1 MNIAVLIKMVPD
13 TESKL
18 EVNDG
23 TLIDQNFKYMVNPYD
38 EFAVEQAVQFKE
50 AEGGKVT
57 LLSLF
62 SEDNSID
69 TDLRKMLA
77 IGADEIVV
85 LRQNGYRGDKP
96 LANAKVLSDAIKE
109 LDVDLVL
116 CGIQGIDYYQAATGT
131 MVAQMLG
138 MPNIS
143 GVTSLEYNSGTL
155 KAKRQIEGGLQTVE
169 TPTPAVITCQK
180 DMNKV
185 RFPALKDIMM
195 SKRKPFENKN
205 VDSNFHLY
213 TLQLADNPRFDR
225 YDLFTYLQSKNY
237 QPMVHYIPVHLLG
250 YYKKMFGYKRG
261 DFPVSE
267 QYYDRSVSL
276 PLYPSL
282 TDDEVEKVGREIR
295 ETVLKWTG
303 IPTSIGIAKTKT
315 LSKVANHIAKKK
327 KSGVTSLI
335 GIENIDPILEKVEI
349 NS

>member
-1 MNIAVLIKMVPD
+1 MNTAVLIKMVPD

-62 SEDNSID
+62 SEDSSID

-138 MPNIS
+138 IPNIS

-205 VDSNFHLY
+205 VDSIDSNDAL
-213 TLQLADNPRFDR
+213 T
-225 YDLFTYLQSKNY
+225 
-237 QPMVHYIPVHLLG
+237 
-250 YYKKMFGYKRG
+250 
-261 DFPVSE
+261 SE
-267 QYYDRSVSL
+267 SSL
-276 PLYPSL
+276 PPARDGGEIIDGENAEDKVNKLI
-282 TDDEVEKVGREIR
+282 EK
-295 ETVLKWTG
+295 LKME
-303 IPTSIGIAKTKT
+303 AK
-315 LSKVANHIAKKK
+315 VI
-327 KSGVTSLI
+327 
-335 GIENIDPILEKVEI
+335 
-349 NS
+349 

>member
-23 TLIDQNFKYMVNPYD
+23 ALSDQTFKYKVNPYD

-85 LRQNGYRGDKP
+85 LRQQGYRGDKP
-96 LANAKVLSDAIKE
+96 LANAKALSDAIKE
-109 LDVDLVL
+109 LNVDLVL

-169 TPTPAVITCQK
+169 TSTPAVITCQK
-180 DMNKV
+180 DMTKV

-205 VDSNFHLY
+205 VDSIDSNDAL
-213 TLQLADNPRFDR
+213 T
-225 YDLFTYLQSKNY
+225 
-237 QPMVHYIPVHLLG
+237 
-250 YYKKMFGYKRG
+250 
-261 DFPVSE
+261 SE
-267 QYYDRSVSL
+267 SSL
-276 PLYPSL
+276 PPAR
-282 TDDEVEKVGREIR
+282 DGGEMIEGEDAEEKINKLIEK
-295 ETVLKWTG
+295 LKME
-303 IPTSIGIAKTKT
+303 AK
-315 LSKVANHIAKKK
+315 VI
-327 KSGVTSLI
+327 
-335 GIENIDPILEKVEI
+335 
-349 NS
+349 

>member
-23 TLIDQNFKYMVNPYD
+23 SLNDQNFKYMVNPYD

-85 LRQNGYRGDKP
+85 LRQEGYRGDKP

-169 TPTPAVITCQK
+169 TSTPAVITCQK
-180 DMNKV
+180 DMTKV

-195 SKRKPFENKN
+195 SKRKPFENKS
-205 VDSNFHLY
+205 VDSIDSNDAL
-213 TLQLADNPRFDR
+213 T
-225 YDLFTYLQSKNY
+225 
-237 QPMVHYIPVHLLG
+237 
-250 YYKKMFGYKRG
+250 
-261 DFPVSE
+261 SE
-267 QYYDRSVSL
+267 SSL
-276 PLYPSL
+276 PPAR
-282 TDDEVEKVGREIR
+282 DGGEMIEGEDAEEKINKLIEK
-295 ETVLKWTG
+295 LKME
-303 IPTSIGIAKTKT
+303 AK
-315 LSKVANHIAKKK
+315 VI
-327 KSGVTSLI
+327 
-335 GIENIDPILEKVEI
+335 
-349 NS
+349 

>member
-23 TLIDQNFKYMVNPYD
+23 ALIDQNFKYMVNPYD

-62 SEDNSID
+62 SEDSSID

-109 LDVDLVL
+109 LNIDLVL

-138 MPNIS
+138 IPNIS

-205 VDSNFHLY
+205 VDSIDSNDAL
-213 TLQLADNPRFDR
+213 T
-225 YDLFTYLQSKNY
+225 
-237 QPMVHYIPVHLLG
+237 
-250 YYKKMFGYKRG
+250 
-261 DFPVSE
+261 SE
-267 QYYDRSVSL
+267 SSL
-276 PLYPSL
+276 PPARDGGEMIDGENAEDKVNKLI
-282 TDDEVEKVGREIR
+282 EK
-295 ETVLKWTG
+295 LKME
-303 IPTSIGIAKTKT
+303 AK
-315 LSKVANHIAKKK
+315 VI
-327 KSGVTSLI
+327 
-335 GIENIDPILEKVEI
+335 
-349 NS
+349 

>member
-23 TLIDQNFKYMVNPYD
+23 ALSDQNFKYMVNPYD

-62 SEDNSID
+62 SEDSSID

-143 GVTSLEYNSGTL
+143 GVTNLEYDSGTL

-169 TPTPAVITCQK
+169 TPTPAVVTCQK

-195 SKRKPFENKN
+195 SKRKPFENKS
-205 VDSNFHLY
+205 VDSIDSNDVV
-213 TLQLADNPRFDR
+213 T
-225 YDLFTYLQSKNY
+225 
-237 QPMVHYIPVHLLG
+237 
-250 YYKKMFGYKRG
+250 
-261 DFPVSE
+261 SE
-267 QYYDRSVSL
+267 SSL
-276 PLYPSL
+276 PPAR
-282 TDDEVEKVGREIR
+282 DGGEIIDGEDVEDKVNKLIEK
-295 ETVLKWTG
+295 LKME
-303 IPTSIGIAKTKT
+303 AK
-315 LSKVANHIAKKK
+315 VI
-327 KSGVTSLI
+327 
-335 GIENIDPILEKVEI
+335 
-349 NS
+349 

>member
-23 TLIDQNFKYMVNPYD
+23 ALSDQNFKYMVNPYD

-57 LLSLF
+57 LLTLF

-85 LRQNGYRGDKP
+85 LRQQGYRGDKP
-96 LANAKVLSDAIKE
+96 LANAKALSDAIKE
-109 LDVDLVL
+109 LNVDLVL

-169 TPTPAVITCQK
+169 TSTPAVITCQK
-180 DMNKV
+180 DMTKV

-205 VDSNFHLY
+205 VDSIDSNDAL
-213 TLQLADNPRFDR
+213 T
-225 YDLFTYLQSKNY
+225 
-237 QPMVHYIPVHLLG
+237 
-250 YYKKMFGYKRG
+250 
-261 DFPVSE
+261 SE
-267 QYYDRSVSL
+267 SSL
-276 PLYPSL
+276 PPAR
-282 TDDEVEKVGREIR
+282 DGGEMIEGEDAEEKVNKLIEK
-295 ETVLKWTG
+295 LKME
-303 IPTSIGIAKTKT
+303 AK
-315 LSKVANHIAKKK
+315 VI
-327 KSGVTSLI
+327 
-335 GIENIDPILEKVEI
+335 
-349 NS
+349 

>member
-23 TLIDQNFKYMVNPYD
+23 TLSDQNFKYMVNPYD

-62 SEDNSID
+62 SENNSID

-77 IGADEIVV
+77 IGADEIIV

-96 LANAKVLSDAIKE
+96 LANAKILSDTIKE
-109 LDVDLVL
+109 LEIDLVL

-155 KAKRQIEGGLQTVE
+155 KAKRQIEGGLQTIE
-169 TPTPAVITCQK
+169 TSTPALVTCQK

-195 SKRKPFENKN
+195 SKRKPFENK
-205 VDSNFHLY
+205 VVDALDSNDVN
-213 TLQLADNPRFDR
+213 T
-225 YDLFTYLQSKNY
+225 
-237 QPMVHYIPVHLLG
+237 
-250 YYKKMFGYKRG
+250 
-261 DFPVSE
+261 SE
-267 QYYDRSVSL
+267 SSL
-276 PLYPSL
+276 PPVRAGGEIIEGETAEEKVNKL
-282 TDDEVEKVGREIR
+282 VEK
-295 ETVLKWTG
+295 LKME
-303 IPTSIGIAKTKT
+303 AK
-315 LSKVANHIAKKK
+315 VI
-327 KSGVTSLI
+327 
-335 GIENIDPILEKVEI
+335 
-349 NS
+349 

>member
-62 SEDNSID
+62 SEDSSID

-138 MPNIS
+138 IPNIS

-169 TPTPAVITCQK
+169 TPTPAVISCQK

-205 VDSNFHLY
+205 VDSIDSNDAL
-213 TLQLADNPRFDR
+213 T
-225 YDLFTYLQSKNY
+225 
-237 QPMVHYIPVHLLG
+237 
-250 YYKKMFGYKRG
+250 
-261 DFPVSE
+261 SE
-267 QYYDRSVSL
+267 SSL
-276 PLYPSL
+276 PPAR
-282 TDDEVEKVGREIR
+282 DGGEIIDGENDEDKINKLIEK
-295 ETVLKWTG
+295 LKME
-303 IPTSIGIAKTKT
+303 AK
-315 LSKVANHIAKKK
+315 VI
-327 KSGVTSLI
+327 
-335 GIENIDPILEKVEI
+335 
-349 NS
+349 

>member
-138 MPNIS
+138 IPNIS

-205 VDSNFHLY
+205 VDSIDSNDAL
-213 TLQLADNPRFDR
+213 T
-225 YDLFTYLQSKNY
+225 
-237 QPMVHYIPVHLLG
+237 
-250 YYKKMFGYKRG
+250 
-261 DFPVSE
+261 SE
-267 QYYDRSVSL
+267 SSL
-276 PLYPSL
+276 PPARDGGEIIDGENAEDKVNKLI
-282 TDDEVEKVGREIR
+282 EK
-295 ETVLKWTG
+295 LKME
-303 IPTSIGIAKTKT
+303 AK
-315 LSKVANHIAKKK
+315 VI
-327 KSGVTSLI
+327 
-335 GIENIDPILEKVEI
+335 
-349 NS
+349 

>member
-62 SEDNSID
+62 SEDSSID

-109 LDVDLVL
+109 LGIDLVL
-116 CGIQGIDYYQAATGT
+116 CGIQGIDYYQAATGA

-138 MPNIS
+138 IPNIS

-205 VDSNFHLY
+205 VDSIDSNDAL
-213 TLQLADNPRFDR
+213 T
-225 YDLFTYLQSKNY
+225 
-237 QPMVHYIPVHLLG
+237 
-250 YYKKMFGYKRG
+250 
-261 DFPVSE
+261 SE
-267 QYYDRSVSL
+267 SSL
-276 PLYPSL
+276 PPARDGGEIIDGENAEDKVNKLI
-282 TDDEVEKVGREIR
+282 EK
-295 ETVLKWTG
+295 LKME
-303 IPTSIGIAKTKT
+303 AK
-315 LSKVANHIAKKK
+315 VI
-327 KSGVTSLI
+327 
-335 GIENIDPILEKVEI
+335 
-349 NS
+349 

>member
-23 TLIDQNFKYMVNPYD
+23 TLSDQNFKYMVNPYD

-77 IGADEIVV
+77 IGADEIIV

-109 LDVDLVL
+109 LEVDLVL

-131 MVAQMLG
+131 MVAQMLD

-155 KAKRQIEGGLQTVE
+155 KAKRQIEGGLQIIE
-169 TPTPAVITCQK
+169 TSTPAVITCQK

-205 VDSNFHLY
+205 VDSLETNDVV
-213 TLQLADNPRFDR
+213 T
-225 YDLFTYLQSKNY
+225 
-237 QPMVHYIPVHLLG
+237 
-250 YYKKMFGYKRG
+250 
-261 DFPVSE
+261 SE
-267 QYYDRSVSL
+267 SSL
-276 PLYPSL
+276 PPARDGGEIIEGDSAEEKVNKL
-282 TDDEVEKVGREIR
+282 VEK
-295 ETVLKWTG
+295 LKME
-303 IPTSIGIAKTKT
+303 AK
-315 LSKVANHIAKKK
+315 VI
-327 KSGVTSLI
+327 
-335 GIENIDPILEKVEI
+335 
-349 NS
+349 

>member
-1 MNIAVLIKMVPD
+1 MNIAVLIKIVPD

-23 TLIDQNFKYMVNPYD
+23 ALNDLNFKYMVNPYD

-62 SEDNSID
+62 SEDKSID

-85 LRQNGYRGDKP
+85 LRQQGYRGDKP
-96 LANAKVLSDAIKE
+96 LANAKALSDAIKQ

-169 TPTPAVITCQK
+169 TSTPAVITCQK
-180 DMNKV
+180 DMTKV

-195 SKRKPFENKN
+195 SKRKPFENKS
-205 VDSNFHLY
+205 VDSINSNDAL
-213 TLQLADNPRFDR
+213 T
-225 YDLFTYLQSKNY
+225 
-237 QPMVHYIPVHLLG
+237 
-250 YYKKMFGYKRG
+250 
-261 DFPVSE
+261 SE
-267 QYYDRSVSL
+267 SSL
-276 PLYPSL
+276 PPAR
-282 TDDEVEKVGREIR
+282 DGGEMIEGEDAEEKINKLIEK
-295 ETVLKWTG
+295 LKME
-303 IPTSIGIAKTKT
+303 AK
-315 LSKVANHIAKKK
+315 VI
-327 KSGVTSLI
+327 
-335 GIENIDPILEKVEI
+335 
-349 NS
+349 

>member
-23 TLIDQNFKYMVNPYD
+23 TLSDQNFKYMVNPYD

-143 GVTSLEYNSGTL
+143 GVTNLEYDSGTL

-169 TPTPAVITCQK
+169 TPTPAVVTCQK

-205 VDSNFHLY
+205 VDSIDSNDAL
-213 TLQLADNPRFDR
+213 T
-225 YDLFTYLQSKNY
+225 
-237 QPMVHYIPVHLLG
+237 
-250 YYKKMFGYKRG
+250 
-261 DFPVSE
+261 SE
-267 QYYDRSVSL
+267 SSL
-276 PLYPSL
+276 PPARDGGEMIDGENAEDKVNKLI
-282 TDDEVEKVGREIR
+282 EK
-295 ETVLKWTG
+295 LKME
-303 IPTSIGIAKTKT
+303 AK
-315 LSKVANHIAKKK
+315 VI
-327 KSGVTSLI
+327 
-335 GIENIDPILEKVEI
+335 
-349 NS
+349 

>member
-23 TLIDQNFKYMVNPYD
+23 TLSDQNFKYMVNPYD

-50 AEGGKVT
+50 SEGGKVT

-96 LANAKVLSDAIKE
+96 LANAKILSDAIKE
-109 LDVDLVL
+109 LEIDLVL

-131 MVAQMLG
+131 MVAQMLD

-155 KAKRQIEGGLQTVE
+155 KAKRQIEGGLQTIE
-169 TPTPAVITCQK
+169 TSTPALVTCQK
-180 DMNKV
+180 DMTKV

-205 VDSNFHLY
+205 VDSIDSNDVI
-213 TLQLADNPRFDR
+213 T
-225 YDLFTYLQSKNY
+225 
-237 QPMVHYIPVHLLG
+237 
-250 YYKKMFGYKRG
+250 
-261 DFPVSE
+261 SE
-267 QYYDRSVSL
+267 SSL
-276 PLYPSL
+276 PPARDGGEIIEGE
-282 TDDEVEKVGREIR
+282 TVEEKVDKLIEK
-295 ETVLKWTG
+295 LKME
-303 IPTSIGIAKTKT
+303 AK
-315 LSKVANHIAKKK
+315 VI
-327 KSGVTSLI
+327 
-335 GIENIDPILEKVEI
+335 
-349 NS
+349 

>member
-18 EVNDG
+18 EVNAG
-23 TLIDQNFKYMVNPYD
+23 ELSDQNFKYMVNPYD

-77 IGADEIVV
+77 IGADEIIV
-85 LRQNGYRGDKP
+85 LRQNGYKGDKP
-96 LANAKVLSDAIKE
+96 LGNAKILSYAIKE

-131 MVAQMLG
+131 MVAQMLN

-143 GVTSLEYNSGTL
+143 GVTSLEYNAGIL

-169 TPTPAVITCQK
+169 TATPAVVTCQK

-195 SKRKPFENKN
+195 SKRKPFDNKN
-205 VDSNFHLY
+205 VETIDSNDIS
-213 TLQLADNPRFDR
+213 T
-225 YDLFTYLQSKNY
+225 
-237 QPMVHYIPVHLLG
+237 
-250 YYKKMFGYKRG
+250 
-261 DFPVSE
+261 SE
-267 QYYDRSVSL
+267 SSL
-276 PLYPSL
+276 PPARDGGEIIEGE
-282 TDDEVEKVGREIR
+282 TTEEKVDKLIEK
-295 ETVLKWTG
+295 LKME
-303 IPTSIGIAKTKT
+303 AK
-315 LSKVANHIAKKK
+315 VI
-327 KSGVTSLI
+327 
-335 GIENIDPILEKVEI
+335 
-349 NS
+349 

>member
-23 TLIDQNFKYMVNPYD
+23 TLNDQNFKYMVNPYD

-109 LDVDLVL
+109 LDIDLVL

-138 MPNIS
+138 IPNIS

-169 TPTPAVITCQK
+169 TPTPAVISCQK

-205 VDSNFHLY
+205 VDSIDSNDAL
-213 TLQLADNPRFDR
+213 T
-225 YDLFTYLQSKNY
+225 
-237 QPMVHYIPVHLLG
+237 
-250 YYKKMFGYKRG
+250 
-261 DFPVSE
+261 SE
-267 QYYDRSVSL
+267 SSL
-276 PLYPSL
+276 PPARDGGEMIDGENAEDKVNKLI
-282 TDDEVEKVGREIR
+282 EK
-295 ETVLKWTG
+295 LKME
-303 IPTSIGIAKTKT
+303 AK
-315 LSKVANHIAKKK
+315 VI
-327 KSGVTSLI
+327 
-335 GIENIDPILEKVEI
+335 
-349 NS
+349 

>member
-18 EVNDG
+18 EVNAG
-23 TLIDQNFKYMVNPYD
+23 ELNNQNFKYMVNPYD

-62 SEDNSID
+62 SEDSSID

-138 MPNIS
+138 IPNIS

-205 VDSNFHLY
+205 VDSIDSNDAL
-213 TLQLADNPRFDR
+213 T
-225 YDLFTYLQSKNY
+225 
-237 QPMVHYIPVHLLG
+237 
-250 YYKKMFGYKRG
+250 
-261 DFPVSE
+261 SE
-267 QYYDRSVSL
+267 SSL
-276 PLYPSL
+276 PPAR
-282 TDDEVEKVGREIR
+282 DGGEIIDGENDEDKVNKLIEK
-295 ETVLKWTG
+295 LKME
-303 IPTSIGIAKTKT
+303 AK
-315 LSKVANHIAKKK
+315 VI
-327 KSGVTSLI
+327 
-335 GIENIDPILEKVEI
+335 
-349 NS
+349 

>member
-23 TLIDQNFKYMVNPYD
+23 ALIDQNFKYMVNPYD

-62 SEDNSID
+62 SEDSSID

-138 MPNIS
+138 IPNIS

-205 VDSNFHLY
+205 VDSIDSNDAL
-213 TLQLADNPRFDR
+213 T
-225 YDLFTYLQSKNY
+225 
-237 QPMVHYIPVHLLG
+237 
-250 YYKKMFGYKRG
+250 
-261 DFPVSE
+261 SE
-267 QYYDRSVSL
+267 SSL
-276 PLYPSL
+276 PPARDGGEMIDGENAEDKVNKLI
-282 TDDEVEKVGREIR
+282 EK
-295 ETVLKWTG
+295 LKME
-303 IPTSIGIAKTKT
+303 AK
-315 LSKVANHIAKKK
+315 VI
-327 KSGVTSLI
+327 
-335 GIENIDPILEKVEI
+335 
-349 NS
+349 

>member
-13 TESKL
+13 TEPKL

-23 TLIDQNFKYMVNPYD
+23 TLSDQNFKYMVNPYD

-77 IGADEIVV
+77 IGADEILV
-85 LRQNGYRGDKP
+85 LRQKGYRGDKP

-143 GVTSLEYNSGTL
+143 GVTNLEYDSGTL

-169 TPTPAVITCQK
+169 TPTPAVVTCQK

-205 VDSNFHLY
+205 VDSIDSNDVV
-213 TLQLADNPRFDR
+213 T
-225 YDLFTYLQSKNY
+225 
-237 QPMVHYIPVHLLG
+237 
-250 YYKKMFGYKRG
+250 
-261 DFPVSE
+261 SE
-267 QYYDRSVSL
+267 SSL
-276 PLYPSL
+276 PPAR
-282 TDDEVEKVGREIR
+282 DGGEIIDGEDVEDKVNKLIEK
-295 ETVLKWTG
+295 LKME
-303 IPTSIGIAKTKT
+303 AK
-315 LSKVANHIAKKK
+315 VI
-327 KSGVTSLI
+327 
-335 GIENIDPILEKVEI
+335 
-349 NS
+349 

>member
-23 TLIDQNFKYMVNPYD
+23 VLNDQNFKYMVNPYD

-109 LDVDLVL
+109 LDIDLVL

-138 MPNIS
+138 IPNIS

-205 VDSNFHLY
+205 VDSIDSNDAL
-213 TLQLADNPRFDR
+213 T
-225 YDLFTYLQSKNY
+225 
-237 QPMVHYIPVHLLG
+237 
-250 YYKKMFGYKRG
+250 
-261 DFPVSE
+261 SE
-267 QYYDRSVSL
+267 SSL
-276 PLYPSL
+276 PPARDGGEMIDGENAEDKVNKLI
-282 TDDEVEKVGREIR
+282 EK
-295 ETVLKWTG
+295 LKME
-303 IPTSIGIAKTKT
+303 AK
-315 LSKVANHIAKKK
+315 VI
-327 KSGVTSLI
+327 
-335 GIENIDPILEKVEI
+335 
-349 NS
+349 

>member
-1 MNIAVLIKMVPD
+1 MVPD

-18 EVNDG
+18 EVNAG
-23 TLIDQNFKYMVNPYD
+23 ELNDQNFKYMVNPYD

-96 LANAKVLSDAIKE
+96 LANAKLLSNAIKD
-109 LDVDLVL
+109 LNADLVL

-131 MVAQMLG
+131 MVAQMLN

-143 GVTSLEYNSGTL
+143 GVTNLEYNSGTL
-155 KAKRQIEGGLQTVE
+155 KAKRQIEGGLQTIE
-169 TPTPAVITCQK
+169 TSTPAVVTCQK

-195 SKRKPFENKN
+195 SKRKPFDNKN
-205 VDSNFHLY
+205 VDSIDSNDV
-213 TLQLADNPRFDR
+213 T
-225 YDLFTYLQSKNY
+225 T
-237 QPMVHYIPVHLLG
+237 
-250 YYKKMFGYKRG
+250 
-261 DFPVSE
+261 SE
-267 QYYDRSVSL
+267 SNL
-276 PLYPSL
+276 PPARDGGEIIEGE
-282 TDDEVEKVGREIR
+282 TAEEKVDKLIEKLRME
-295 ETVLKWTG
+295 
-303 IPTSIGIAKTKT
+303 AK
-315 LSKVANHIAKKK
+315 VI
-327 KSGVTSLI
+327 
-335 GIENIDPILEKVEI
+335 
-349 NS
+349 

>member
-96 LANAKVLSDAIKE
+96 LANAKALSDAIKE
-109 LDVDLVL
+109 LDIDLVL

-143 GVTSLEYNSGTL
+143 GATSLEYNSGTL

-205 VDSNFHLY
+205 VDSIDSNDAL
-213 TLQLADNPRFDR
+213 T
-225 YDLFTYLQSKNY
+225 
-237 QPMVHYIPVHLLG
+237 
-250 YYKKMFGYKRG
+250 
-261 DFPVSE
+261 SE
-267 QYYDRSVSL
+267 SSL
-276 PLYPSL
+276 PPARDGGEMIDGENAEDKVNKLI
-282 TDDEVEKVGREIR
+282 EK
-295 ETVLKWTG
+295 LKME
-303 IPTSIGIAKTKT
+303 AK
-315 LSKVANHIAKKK
+315 VI
-327 KSGVTSLI
+327 
-335 GIENIDPILEKVEI
+335 
-349 NS
+349 

>member
-62 SEDNSID
+62 SEDSSID

-205 VDSNFHLY
+205 VDSIDSNDAL
-213 TLQLADNPRFDR
+213 T
-225 YDLFTYLQSKNY
+225 
-237 QPMVHYIPVHLLG
+237 
-250 YYKKMFGYKRG
+250 
-261 DFPVSE
+261 SE
-267 QYYDRSVSL
+267 SSL
-276 PLYPSL
+276 PPAR
-282 TDDEVEKVGREIR
+282 DGGEIIDGENDEDKVNKLIEK
-295 ETVLKWTG
+295 LKME
-303 IPTSIGIAKTKT
+303 AK
-315 LSKVANHIAKKK
+315 VI
-327 KSGVTSLI
+327 
-335 GIENIDPILEKVEI
+335 
-349 NS
+349 

>member
-23 TLIDQNFKYMVNPYD
+23 TLSDQNFKYMVNPYD

-50 AEGGKVT
+50 SEGGKVT

-96 LANAKVLSDAIKE
+96 LANAKILSDAIKE
-109 LDVDLVL
+109 LEIDLVL

-155 KAKRQIEGGLQTVE
+155 KAKRQIEGGLQTIE
-169 TPTPAVITCQK
+169 TSTPALVTCQK
-180 DMNKV
+180 DMTKV

-205 VDSNFHLY
+205 VDSIDSNDVI
-213 TLQLADNPRFDR
+213 T
-225 YDLFTYLQSKNY
+225 
-237 QPMVHYIPVHLLG
+237 
-250 YYKKMFGYKRG
+250 
-261 DFPVSE
+261 SE
-267 QYYDRSVSL
+267 SSL
-276 PLYPSL
+276 PPARDGGEIIEGE
-282 TDDEVEKVGREIR
+282 TAEEKVDKLIEK
-295 ETVLKWTG
+295 LKME
-303 IPTSIGIAKTKT
+303 AK
-315 LSKVANHIAKKK
+315 VI
-327 KSGVTSLI
+327 
-335 GIENIDPILEKVEI
+335 
-349 NS
+349 

>member
-23 TLIDQNFKYMVNPYD
+23 ALSDQNFKYMVNPYD

-85 LRQNGYRGDKP
+85 LRQQGYRGDKP
-96 LANAKVLSDAIKE
+96 LANAKALSDAIKE
-109 LDVDLVL
+109 LNVDLVL

-169 TPTPAVITCQK
+169 TSTPAVITCQK
-180 DMNKV
+180 DMTKV

-205 VDSNFHLY
+205 VDSIDSNDAL
-213 TLQLADNPRFDR
+213 T
-225 YDLFTYLQSKNY
+225 
-237 QPMVHYIPVHLLG
+237 
-250 YYKKMFGYKRG
+250 
-261 DFPVSE
+261 SE
-267 QYYDRSVSL
+267 SSL
-276 PLYPSL
+276 PPAR
-282 TDDEVEKVGREIR
+282 DGGEMIEGEDAEEKINKLIEK
-295 ETVLKWTG
+295 LKME
-303 IPTSIGIAKTKT
+303 AK
-315 LSKVANHIAKKK
+315 VI
-327 KSGVTSLI
+327 
-335 GIENIDPILEKVEI
+335 
-349 NS
+349 

>member
-23 TLIDQNFKYMVNPYD
+23 SLNDQNFKYMVNPYD

-62 SEDNSID
+62 SEDKSID

-85 LRQNGYRGDKP
+85 LRQQGYRGDKP
-96 LANAKVLSDAIKE
+96 LANAKALSDAIKE
-109 LDVDLVL
+109 LNVDLVL

-155 KAKRQIEGGLQTVE
+155 KAKRQIEGRLQTVE
-169 TPTPAVITCQK
+169 TSTPAVITCQK
-180 DMNKV
+180 DMTKV

-205 VDSNFHLY
+205 VDSIDSNDAL
-213 TLQLADNPRFDR
+213 T
-225 YDLFTYLQSKNY
+225 
-237 QPMVHYIPVHLLG
+237 
-250 YYKKMFGYKRG
+250 
-261 DFPVSE
+261 SE
-267 QYYDRSVSL
+267 SSL
-276 PLYPSL
+276 PPAR
-282 TDDEVEKVGREIR
+282 DGGEMIEGEDAEEKINKLIEK
-295 ETVLKWTG
+295 LKME
-303 IPTSIGIAKTKT
+303 AK
-315 LSKVANHIAKKK
+315 VI
-327 KSGVTSLI
+327 
-335 GIENIDPILEKVEI
+335 
-349 NS
+349 

>member
-62 SEDNSID
+62 SEDSSID

-109 LDVDLVL
+109 LDIDLVL

-138 MPNIS
+138 IPNIS

-169 TPTPAVITCQK
+169 TPTPAVISCQK

-205 VDSNFHLY
+205 VDSIDSNDAL
-213 TLQLADNPRFDR
+213 T
-225 YDLFTYLQSKNY
+225 
-237 QPMVHYIPVHLLG
+237 
-250 YYKKMFGYKRG
+250 
-261 DFPVSE
+261 SE
-267 QYYDRSVSL
+267 SSL
-276 PLYPSL
+276 PPARDGGEMIDGENAEDKVNKLI
-282 TDDEVEKVGREIR
+282 EK
-295 ETVLKWTG
+295 LKME
-303 IPTSIGIAKTKT
+303 AK
-315 LSKVANHIAKKK
+315 VI
-327 KSGVTSLI
+327 
-335 GIENIDPILEKVEI
+335 
-349 NS
+349 

>member
-62 SEDNSID
+62 SEDSSID

-138 MPNIS
+138 IPNIS

-155 KAKRQIEGGLQTVE
+155 KAKRLIEGGLQTVE

-205 VDSNFHLY
+205 VDSIDSNDAL
-213 TLQLADNPRFDR
+213 T
-225 YDLFTYLQSKNY
+225 
-237 QPMVHYIPVHLLG
+237 
-250 YYKKMFGYKRG
+250 
-261 DFPVSE
+261 SE
-267 QYYDRSVSL
+267 SSL
-276 PLYPSL
+276 PPARDGGEIIDGENAEDKVNKLI
-282 TDDEVEKVGREIR
+282 EK
-295 ETVLKWTG
+295 LKME
-303 IPTSIGIAKTKT
+303 AK
-315 LSKVANHIAKKK
+315 VI
-327 KSGVTSLI
+327 
-335 GIENIDPILEKVEI
+335 
-349 NS
+349 

>member
-23 TLIDQNFKYMVNPYD
+23 ALNDQNFKYMVNPYD

-57 LLSLF
+57 LISLF
-62 SEDNSID
+62 SGDNSID

-85 LRQNGYRGDKP
+85 LRQEGYRGDKP

-109 LDVDLVL
+109 LEVDLVL

-169 TPTPAVITCQK
+169 TSTPAVITCQK

-205 VDSNFHLY
+205 VDSIDSNDAV
-213 TLQLADNPRFDR
+213 T
-225 YDLFTYLQSKNY
+225 SK
-237 QPMVHYIPVHLLG
+237 
-250 YYKKMFGYKRG
+250 
-261 DFPVSE
+261 S
-267 QYYDRSVSL
+267 SL
-276 PLYPSL
+276 PPARDGGEMIDGENAEDKVNKLI
-282 TDDEVEKVGREIR
+282 EK
-295 ETVLKWTG
+295 LKME
-303 IPTSIGIAKTKT
+303 AK
-315 LSKVANHIAKKK
+315 VI
-327 KSGVTSLI
+327 
-335 GIENIDPILEKVEI
+335 
-349 NS
+349 